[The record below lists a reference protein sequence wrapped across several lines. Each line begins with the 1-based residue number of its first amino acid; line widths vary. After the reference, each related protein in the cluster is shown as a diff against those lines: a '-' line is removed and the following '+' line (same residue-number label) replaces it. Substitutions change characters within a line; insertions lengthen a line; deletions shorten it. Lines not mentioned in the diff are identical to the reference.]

1 MKVKE
6 SFLVSVVVPIY
17 NSSFYLERCIDSI
30 LYQTYQNIEVIL
42 IDDGSTDDSW
52 EKCVR
57 YQKRDSRIKAFR
69 TENHGVSSAR
79 NYGLDICTG
88 EWVYFVDSDDWIFE
102 KAIESLVDSN
112 MNKNCLYLHQAQ
124 IVYADNSKFKKW
136 PYIYSDCILDLD
148 CLNDYNMLDKVFV
161 YGTPWGKLYNIDII
175 RKYGIKFD
183 EKLSLHE
190 DHCFYLNYISYIE
203 KIKIVSQPLYNY
215 WIAVNRDSLSAKKKV
230 YDPNILL
237 YSYDVLLLHYNNILN
252 KYKLDKHLFICFNT
266 FLTGIELSALKNAIK
281 SNWSYSLV
289 KPVMDRIEVSKV
301 KKDFNPETKKALL
314 LKQVFLLPNSSLKYW
329 MLKLINIT
337 TNRL

>member
-1 MKVKE
+1 MMVKE
-6 SFLVSVVVPIY
+6 SLLVSVVVPIY

-124 IVYADNSKFKKW
+124 IVYAGNCKSKKW
-136 PYIYSDCILDLD
+136 PYKYSDCTLDLN
-148 CLNDYNMLDKVFV
+148 CLNDYNVLDKVLV
-161 YGTPWGKLYNIDII
+161 YGTPWGKLYNVDII
-175 RKYGIKFD
+175 RKNNIKFD
-183 EKLSLHE
+183 ERLSLHE
-190 DHCFYLNYISYIE
+190 DHCFYLNYISYVKE
-203 KIKIVSQPLYNY
+203 IKIISQPQYNY
-215 WIAVNRDSLSAKKKV
+215 WIDIKRDSLSAKKKV

-237 YSYDVLLLHYNNILN
+237 YSYDVLLLHYNNILY

-289 KPVMDRIEVSKV
+289 RPVMDRIEVSKV

-329 MLKLINIT
+329 MLKFINFT
-337 TNRL
+337 THRL

>member
-1 MKVKE
+1 MMVKE

-69 TENHGVSSAR
+69 TDNHGVSSAR

-237 YSYDVLLLHYNNILN
+237 YSYDVLSIL
-252 KYKLDKHLFICFNT
+252 
-266 FLTGIELSALKNAIK
+266 
-281 SNWSYSLV
+281 
-289 KPVMDRIEVSKV
+289 R
-301 KKDFNPETKKALL
+301 
-314 LKQVFLLPNSSLKYW
+314 
-329 MLKLINIT
+329 
-337 TNRL
+337 